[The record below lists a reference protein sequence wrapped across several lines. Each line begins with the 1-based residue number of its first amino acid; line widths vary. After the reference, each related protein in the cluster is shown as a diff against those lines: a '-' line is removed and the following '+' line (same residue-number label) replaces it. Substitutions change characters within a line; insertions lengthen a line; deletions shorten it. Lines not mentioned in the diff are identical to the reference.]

1 MTQRKICIILL
12 LCSLLTLVFF
22 STALQTKTAYTTD
35 NLIRLHVIA
44 NSDHQQ
50 DQAIKYKV
58 RDRIVEILKEKMT
71 GVQTYQEARE
81 VIINNRTQLT
91 AAAEEVVAAAG
102 LTYPVR
108 LEYGRFDFP
117 ARAYGKLVLPQGEY
131 EALKVVLGEGKGA
144 NWWCVLFPPLCFV
157 DISGNAME
165 MEMKNEKNTTM
176 EVMAKQGENMVLTE
190 IVDENVDEKM
200 EEKGLDLNFKLL
212 GWINRD
218 KGYLAKLKG
227 LK

>member
-1 MTQRKICIILL
+1 MAQRKICILLL

-22 STALQTKTAYTTD
+22 STALQTKTAYTPD

-58 RDRIVEILKEKMT
+58 RDCIIEILREKLT
-71 GVQTYQEARE
+71 GVESYQEARE
-81 VIINNRTQLT
+81 VIINSRPQLT
-91 AAAEEVVAAAG
+91 AAVEEVVAAAG
-102 LTYPVR
+102 VSYPVR

-117 ARAYGKLVLPQGEY
+117 PRAYGKLVLPQGEY
-131 EALKVVLGEGKGA
+131 EAVKVVLGDGKGA

-157 DISGNAME
+157 DISSSALE
-165 MEMKNEKNTTM
+165 NEENTTM
-176 EVMAKQGENMVLTE
+176 EVMAKQGDDSVVTE
-190 IVDENVDEKM
+190 SVDENRV
-200 EEKGLDLNFKLL
+200 DLNFKLWEWL
-212 GWINRD
+212 NRD

-227 LK
+227 LR

>member
-1 MTQRKICIILL
+1 MTQRKIGLLLL
-12 LCSLLTLVFF
+12 LCSLLTLIIF
-22 STALQTKTAYTTD
+22 STTLQTKTAYTPD

-44 NSDHQQ
+44 NSDQQQ

-58 RDRIVEILKEKMT
+58 RDSIIEILREKLT
-71 GVQTYQEARE
+71 GVQSYQEARE
-81 VIINNRTQLT
+81 VIINSRPQLT

-102 LTYPVR
+102 LNYPVR

-131 EALKVVLGEGKGA
+131 EAVKVVLGEGKGA

-157 DISGNAME
+157 DISSSAV
-165 MEMKNEKNTTM
+165 EMKDEENTTM
-176 EVMAKQGENMVLTE
+176 EVMAKQEEHRVTEMV
-190 IVDENVDEKM
+190 
-200 EEKGLDLNFKLL
+200 EEKRVDLNFKILEWL
-212 GWINRD
+212 NRD

-227 LK
+227 SR

>member
-1 MTQRKICIILL
+1 MAQRKICILLL

-22 STALQTKTAYTTD
+22 STALQTKTAYTPD

-58 RDRIVEILKEKMT
+58 RDCIVEILREKLT
-71 GVQTYQEARE
+71 GVESYQEARE
-81 VIINNRTQLT
+81 VIINSRPQLT
-91 AAAEEVVAAAG
+91 AAVEEVVAAAG
-102 LTYPVR
+102 VSYPVR

-117 ARAYGKLVLPQGEY
+117 PRAYGKLVLPQGEY
-131 EALKVVLGEGKGA
+131 EAVKVVLGDGKGA

-157 DISGNAME
+157 DISSSALE
-165 MEMKNEKNTTM
+165 NEENTTM
-176 EVMAKQGENMVLTE
+176 EVMAKQGDDSVVTE
-190 IVDENVDEKM
+190 SVDENRV
-200 EEKGLDLNFKLL
+200 DLNFKLWEWL
-212 GWINRD
+212 NRD

-227 LK
+227 LR